1 MKIHLTQ
8 TGRNFDKTV
17 LVHGNEILVNVRNFA
32 KKDRN
37 FTLVKYLS
45 EIGEQTAK
53 GEVIDSWYRV
63 TLTKAFTDEKEPDT
77 TVIVNYQSYA
87 GAFPSPKSDD
97 MEDEE

>member
-1 MKIHLTQ
+1 MKYLL
-8 TGRNFDKTV
+8 KTV
-17 LVHGNEILVNVRNFA
+17 ETYRVATEDEAKRLIEEA
-32 KKDRN
+32 KKDKN

-45 EIGEQTAK
+45 EIREQKSK

-77 TVIVNYQSYA
+77 TVTINYNSYA
-87 GAFPSPKSDD
+87 GAFPSPKVEDD

>member
-1 MKIHLTQ
+1 MKYLL
-8 TGRNFDKTV
+8 KTV
-17 LVHGNEILVNVRNFA
+17 ETYRVATEDEAKRLIEEA

-45 EIGEQTAK
+45 EMREQKAK

-77 TVIVNYQSYA
+77 TVTINYNSYA
-87 GAFPSPKSDD
+87 GVFPSPKAEDD

>member
-1 MKIHLTQ
+1 MKYLL
-8 TGRNFDKTV
+8 KTV
-17 LVHGNEILVNVRNFA
+17 ETYRVATEDEAKKLIEDA

-45 EIGEQTAK
+45 EIREQKSK

-87 GAFPSPKSDD
+87 GAFPSPKLDD
-97 MEDEE
+97 TEDEE

>member
-1 MKIHLTQ
+1 MKYLL
-8 TGRNFDKTV
+8 KTV
-17 LVHGNEILVNVRNFA
+17 ETYRVATEDEAKKLIEEA
-32 KKDRN
+32 KKDKN

-45 EIGEQTAK
+45 EMREQKAK

-97 MEDEE
+97 TEDEE

>member
-1 MKIHLTQ
+1 MKYLL
-8 TGRNFDKTV
+8 KTV
-17 LVHGNEILVNVRNFA
+17 ETYRVATEDEAKKLIEDA

-45 EIGEQTAK
+45 EMKEQKSK

>member
-1 MKIHLTQ
+1 MKYLL
-8 TGRNFDKTV
+8 KTV
-17 LVHGNEILVNVRNFA
+17 ETYRVATEDEA
-32 KKDRN
+32 KKLIEDAKRDRN

-45 EIGEQTAK
+45 EMREQKSK

>member
-1 MKIHLTQ
+1 MKYLL
-8 TGRNFDKTV
+8 KTV
-17 LVHGNEILVNVRNFA
+17 ETYRVATEDEAKKLIEEA
-32 KKDRN
+32 KKDKN

-45 EIGEQTAK
+45 EMREQKAK

-63 TLTKAFTDEKEPDT
+63 TLTKVFTDEKEPDT

>member
-1 MKIHLTQ
+1 MKYLL
-8 TGRNFDKTV
+8 KTV
-17 LVHGNEILVNVRNFA
+17 ETYRVAIEDEAKKLIEDA

-45 EIGEQTAK
+45 EMREQKSK

-77 TVIVNYQSYA
+77 TVIVNYQSYD

>member
-1 MKIHLTQ
+1 MKYLL
-8 TGRNFDKTV
+8 KTV
-17 LVHGNEILVNVRNFA
+17 ETYRVATEDEAKKLIEDA

-45 EIGEQTAK
+45 EIREQKSK

-63 TLTKAFTDEKEPDT
+63 TSTKAFTDEKEPDT

-87 GAFPSPKSDD
+87 GAFPSPKLDD
-97 MEDEE
+97 VEDEE

>member
-1 MKIHLTQ
+1 MKYLL
-8 TGRNFDKTV
+8 KTV
-17 LVHGNEILVNVRNFA
+17 ETYRVATEDEAKKLIEEA
-32 KKDRN
+32 KKDKN

-45 EIGEQTAK
+45 EMREQKAK

-87 GAFPSPKSDD
+87 GAFLSPKLDD
-97 MEDEE
+97 TEDEE

>member
-1 MKIHLTQ
+1 MRYLL
-8 TGRNFDKTV
+8 KTV
-17 LVHGNEILVNVRNFA
+17 ETYRVPTEDEAKKLIEDA

-45 EIGEQTAK
+45 EMREQKSK

-87 GAFPSPKSDD
+87 GAFPSPKTEEE

>member
-1 MKIHLTQ
+1 MKYLL
-8 TGRNFDKTV
+8 KTV
-17 LVHGNEILVNVRNFA
+17 ETYRVATEDEAKRLIEEA
-32 KKDRN
+32 KKDKN

-45 EIGEQTAK
+45 EMREQKSK

-77 TVIVNYQSYA
+77 TVTITYNSYA
-87 GAFPSPKSDD
+87 GVFPSPKAEDD

>member
-1 MKIHLTQ
+1 MKYLL
-8 TGRNFDKTV
+8 KTV
-17 LVHGNEILVNVRNFA
+17 ETYRVATEDEAKKLIEDA

-45 EIGEQTAK
+45 EIREQKSK

-77 TVIVNYQSYA
+77 TVIVNYKSYA

-97 MEDEE
+97 TEDEE

>member
-1 MKIHLTQ
+1 MKYLL
-8 TGRNFDKTV
+8 KTV
-17 LVHGNEILVNVRNFA
+17 ETYRVATEDEAKKLIEDA

-45 EIGEQTAK
+45 EIREQKSK

-77 TVIVNYQSYA
+77 TVIINYKLIWRSNQ
-87 GAFPSPKSDD
+87 
-97 MEDEE
+97 

>member
-1 MKIHLTQ
+1 MKYLL
-8 TGRNFDKTV
+8 KTV
-17 LVHGNEILVNVRNFA
+17 ETYRVATEDEAKKLIEDA
-32 KKDRN
+32 KKDKN

-45 EIGEQTAK
+45 EMREQKSK

>member
-1 MKIHLTQ
+1 MKYLL
-8 TGRNFDKTV
+8 KTV
-17 LVHGNEILVNVRNFA
+17 ETYRVATEDEAKKLIEEA
-32 KKDRN
+32 KKDKN

-45 EIGEQTAK
+45 EMREQKAK

-87 GAFPSPKSDD
+87 GTFPSPKSDD
-97 MEDEE
+97 MEDEK